1 MHTQHT
7 GRHKAQRHFAVSAL
21 ATFALMFDVVVVV
34 TVVRST
40 FRRSIVPG
48 SPNYFV
54 QTHRLPQATIS
65 LLRSYMYQ
73 GSNHTRCIRQ
83 FKRAFNAS
91 MCSSTPL
98 TLSAFSF
105 ACCLADIFFFAFFLV
120 FIAGTGGM
128 EEGTLPNSVICFFFC
143 FFLGG

>member
-1 MHTQHT
+1 MY
-7 GRHKAQRHFAVSAL
+7 
-21 ATFALMFDVVVVV
+21 VVV
-34 TVVRST
+34 RT

-73 GSNHTRCIRQ
+73 GSNHTRCIHQ